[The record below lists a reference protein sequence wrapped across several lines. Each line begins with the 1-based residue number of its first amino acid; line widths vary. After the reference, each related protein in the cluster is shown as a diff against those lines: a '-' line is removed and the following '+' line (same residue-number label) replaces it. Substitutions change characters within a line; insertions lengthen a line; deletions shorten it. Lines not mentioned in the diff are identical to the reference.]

1 MRIKISFAGSFQCRL
16 ATDPDPT
23 DSSPNEPAPDSSPF
37 GTVGKGWT
45 FAYYEEN
52 FDRIIRL
59 SNPHALRN
67 AMVDEWQDTRITLV
81 EASRSLGQYM
91 SPMQDAPL
99 GDDILLMP
107 VLSDPLMSQVVSL
120 GQAKFASAT
129 PGGGTGD
136 GHEVLEDFAFSI
148 GTMMFTAGQ
157 VGKTKGTGVN
167 NLGPDVGTYYKKQ
180 KTAEVEKLLGQ
191 LKPGSE
197 KRKSKADA
205 PKGPM
210 HPARAW
216 QLSEYFNY
224 SGATA
229 EDRAYPRNIQT
240 LGSFFTMEAN
250 MPNIPLTRVQITG
263 GRGVAWMTRQAGL
276 VWKLSL
282 NFGRFDGDTL
292 TGKVKGVLE
301 GSDSSR

>member
-16 ATDPDPT
+16 ATDPDKT
-23 DSSPNEPAPDSSPF
+23 DASPKEPAPDGTPF
-37 GTVGKGWT
+37 GTPGKGWT
-45 FAYYEEN
+45 YDFNEEK
-52 FDRIIRL
+52 FDRVIRL

-67 AMVDEWQDTRITLV
+67 AMVDEWQDTRVTNV
-81 EASRSLGQYM
+81 EASRSLGLYM

-99 GDDILLMP
+99 GDDIVLMP
-107 VLSDPLMSQVVSL
+107 VLTDPLMSQVVSL

-167 NLGPDVGTYYKKQ
+167 YLGDDVKAYYKQ
-180 KTAEVEKLLGQ
+180 RKTALVKTFKDSMSPARRKLLT
-191 LKPGSE
+191 
-197 KRKSKADA
+197 
-205 PKGPM
+205 
-210 HPARAW
+210 
-216 QLSEYFNY
+216 EYY
-224 SGATA
+224 KDEPEERGGI
-229 EDRAYPRNIQT
+229 PRHIHT
-240 LGSFFTMEAN
+240 YASFFTMHAD
-250 MPNIPLTRVQITG
+250 MPNIPLTQVKVTG
-263 GRGVAWMTRQAGL
+263 GRGVAWMTQKAGL

-282 NFGRFDGDTL
+282 NFSRYDGDTL

-301 GSDSSR
+301 GSDKRG